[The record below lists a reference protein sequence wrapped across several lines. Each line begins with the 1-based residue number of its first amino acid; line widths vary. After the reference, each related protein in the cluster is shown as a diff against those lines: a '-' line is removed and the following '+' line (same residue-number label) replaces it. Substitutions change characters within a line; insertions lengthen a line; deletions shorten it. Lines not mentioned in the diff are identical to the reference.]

1 MNARSGRNLLA
12 LLALTAAASA
22 APLAMAQTA
31 AATANKDDTAINLD
45 KIVVTG
51 SYIPAALDEAKA
63 MPVQVIDAKG
73 IEITGV
79 KTNVLDLLRKMV
91 PQIQGA
97 NNIGTENANISGGST
112 NGGSSVALRNIDTLV
127 LIDGKRVVA
136 SAVAAGGASGG
147 ATEFVDLNLVP
158 ISAVDRIE
166 VLTDGAS
173 AIYGTDAVSGVI
185 NIIMRKDYQGAG
197 LDFHFTAAPKDT
209 GGNWTQKSVAVV
221 AGANDAK
228 THLTFSAEWSQNDPL
243 WQRETSYDNPYYG
256 TASYPGV
263 INDAAGKFYRLKE
276 GLNAPPVGP
285 NSIADLVAAGI
296 YVPTADPTTGFNL
309 ALKPTILNKVDKRI
323 ATLAGSHSITDNLT
337 LSGSFLYGTTETN
350 YQLNPQPVTK
360 GSTALISAG
369 QSAITDTGATIRN
382 RFIFGPNRIYDNKTN
397 FYRLVAELSGKVN
410 DYFNWSVSGN
420 YSNSYQ
426 VALGQ
431 NQILDSALQSAITT
445 GKINLFA
452 IQQDP
457 AKLQAAN
464 IFGTSVAIY
473 DSTLYTLDAQANG
486 KIWDLPAGGLYYA
499 AGLEY
504 RNQSLV
510 ATADMNSI
518 IPPGSTTSLWNN
530 GTSLSP
536 FDKSRDVTAQFA
548 EIKIPA
554 FSPAMGIPG
563 LHLLNFDIAVRHEK
577 YSEGNET
584 TVPKYSL
591 RYLPFNDE
599 LAIRATYAE
608 SFTAPTLYALY
619 GPSSS
624 GFTNSPGGLNAY
636 NTAGQPTGAKFPNIQ
651 GQQINGFNP
660 HLTPSTA
667 KSYTAG
673 FVYSP
678 KWAKGLE
685 VTLDYYDIKQE
696 DLIGSP
702 GGTLTMMQDVE
713 KLGAASVFSQY
724 VTLGNYAFNGGTH
737 VTTPGQLSPNPSN
750 VYVIQQIVN
759 IAAQQQH
766 GFDLDV
772 RYTLPNKDYGRFVFE
787 SKWAFLQE
795 FLLQSSPDDPGT
807 DYAGYDDYGTLPKSR
822 AYTTVD
828 WDNKGYGA
836 TLGWTFINSVDNLSG
851 DHMPSYNTFD
861 IQFRMDLGQVTPKL
875 KGLAFDIGCNNFTDK
890 GPVLDRTNYASPPFD
905 ASAYSFFGR
914 MYYADLHYKF

>member
-1 MNARSGRNLLA
+1 LA
-12 LLALTAAASA
+12 LLGAGLSLFAAHA
-22 APLAMAQTA
+22 AFGQSTPADK
-31 AATANKDDTAINLD
+31 KDDTVNLD

-51 SYIPAALDEAKA
+51 SYIPAALDEARA
-63 MPVQVIDAKG
+63 MPVQVIDSKSM
-73 IEITGV
+73 EVTGV

-97 NNIGTENANISGGST
+97 NNIGIENANISGGST

-127 LIDGKRVVA
+127 LIDGKRVVS

-147 ATEFVDLNLVP
+147 ATEFVDLNMVP

-166 VLTDGAS
+166 VLSDGAS

-185 NIIMRKDYQGAG
+185 NIIMKKDYQGVG
-197 LDFHFTAAPKDT
+197 LDFHYTAAPKDT
-209 GGNWTQKSVAVV
+209 GGNWTSKSVSVI
-221 AGANDAK
+221 AGAGDAK

-243 WQRETSYDNPYYG
+243 WEREVSYDNPYYG

-263 INDAAGKFYRLKE
+263 INDASGNFYRLKE

-285 NSIADLVAAGI
+285 NSIADLVAAGV
-296 YVPTADPTTGFNL
+296 YVPTDDPTTGFNL
-309 ALKPTILNKVDKRI
+309 ALKPTIVNRVDKRI
-323 ATLAGSHSITDNLT
+323 ATLAGSHDITDNLV
-337 LSGSFLYGTTETN
+337 LQGSFLYGTTDTHYE
-350 YQLNPQPVTK
+350 LNPQPVTT
-360 GSTALISAG
+360 GSTGLIDAG
-369 QSAITDTGATIRN
+369 QSAITDTGATVRN
-382 RFIFGPNRIYDNKTN
+382 RFIYGPNRIYDNKTN
-397 FYRLVAELSGKVN
+397 LYRLTADLIGKVN
-410 DYFNWSVSGN
+410 DYFNWTLSGN
-420 YSNSYQ
+420 YGDSYQ
-426 VALGQ
+426 VALGK
-431 NQILDSALQSAITT
+431 NQILNSALQAAIKN
-445 GKINLFA
+445 GRINMFA

-457 AKLQAAN
+457 AALAAAN
-464 IFGTSVAIY
+464 IFGTSVANYESI
-473 DSTLYTLDAQANG
+473 LYTLNAAANG
-486 KIWDLPAGGLYYA
+486 KVWDIPAGAIMYA

-504 RNQSLV
+504 RNYGLE
-510 ATADMNSI
+510 AGADMNSI

-536 FDKSRDVTAQFA
+536 FNKKRDVTAQFA
-548 EIKIPA
+548 EVKVPL
-554 FSPAMGIPG
+554 FSPAMAIPG
-563 LHLLNFDIAVRHEK
+563 LHLMNLDVAARHEK
-577 YSEGNET
+577 YSEGNEK

-599 LAIRATYAE
+599 LAIRTTYAE
-608 SFTAPTLYALY
+608 SFTAPTMYALY

-636 NTAGQPTGAKFPNIQ
+636 DTSGNATGKKFPNIQ

-667 KSYTAG
+667 KSWTAG

-678 KWAKGLE
+678 KYLKGLE
-685 VTLDYYDIKQE
+685 VTVDYYDIKQE

-713 KLGAASVFSQY
+713 KLGAASPFSQY

-750 VYVIQQIVN
+750 VYVIQQVVN
-759 IAAQQQH
+759 IASQKQH
-766 GFDLDV
+766 GFDVDV
-772 RYTLPNKDYGRFVFE
+772 RYALPNKDYGRFVFE
-787 SKWAFLQE
+787 TKWAFLQS
-795 FLLQSSPDDPGT
+795 FFLQSSPADEGT
-807 DYAGYDDYGTLPKSR
+807 EYAGFDDYGTLPKSR
-822 AYTTVD
+822 AYTTAD
-828 WDNKGYGA
+828 WDYKGYGA

-861 IQFRMDLGQVTPKL
+861 IQFRADLGEINPKL
-875 KGLAFDIGCNNFTDK
+875 KGLSFDIGCNNFTDK